1 MDPLFSP
8 WRMQFILENKESDP
22 RRCIL
27 CEVHETENDRDR
39 LILHRGRHC
48 YVILNLY
55 PYNSGHL
62 MVVPF
67 RHVQRIAELG
77 PEERRESMDLLAR
90 AETVLGAEYSPEGFN
105 MGANIGEVAGAGI
118 PGHVHFHIL
127 PRWRGDTNFL
137 PILGRTK
144 SVPEVLEDTYDR
156 LISAWS
162 G

>member
-8 WRMQFILENKESDP
+8 WRMQFILENKEAD
-22 RRCIL
+22 RNRCIL
-27 CEVHETENDRDR
+27 CEVHETKVDRDR
-39 LILHRGRHC
+39 LILHRGRRC
-48 YVILNLY
+48 FVILNLY

-67 RHVQRIAELG
+67 RHVQRIAELE
-77 PEERRESMDLLAR
+77 PDERAESMELLAR
-90 AETVLGAEYSPEGFN
+90 AEDVLRVEYSPEGFN
-105 MGANIGEVAGAGI
+105 VGANIGEVAGAGI

-156 LISAWS
+156 LNAAWS